1 MCAWT
6 VIDCNS
12 QKVPDIVETLKNL
25 GITAECVL
33 LDQANEHDFR
43 CQSEAVVI
51 SGGARLF
58 TDSATHHTLL
68 EQFAFIDHLTVP
80 VLGICLGHQAIALRH
95 GADVYLGQERR
106 QRETVDL
113 LDNQHPLLTDLDSN
127 VDFGTDHCEGVTL
140 PEDFR
145 LLGRSAHYD
154 VEIMACPADRQFG
167 VQFHP
172 EISGTSGNL
181 LFRNFARIVAAFHHQ
196 PH

>member
-12 QKVPDIVETLKNL
+12 QKVPDIVQILETL
-25 GITAECVL
+25 GITVECIPL
-33 LDQANEHDFR
+33 EQANDHDFR
-43 CQSEAVVI
+43 YQSDAVVI
-51 SGGARLF
+51 SGGPRLF

-68 EQFAFIDHLTVP
+68 EQFAFIDYLTMP

-95 GADVYLGQERR
+95 GADVYLGKERR

-113 LDNQHPLLTDLDSN
+113 LDNQHPLLIDFDSN

-140 PEDFR
+140 PENFR
-145 LLGRSAHYD
+145 LLGQSDHYG

-172 EISGTSGNL
+172 EISGMPGDL

-196 PH
+196 SH

>member
-1 MCAWT
+1 MRAWT

-12 QKVPDIVETLKNL
+12 QKVPNIVQTLATL
-25 GITAECVL
+25 GITAESIL
-33 LDQANEHDFR
+33 LEQANDHDFK

-58 TDSATHHTLL
+58 TDPAIHQTLL
-68 EQFAFIDHLTVP
+68 EQFAFIDHLTIP

-95 GADVYLGQERR
+95 GADVYLGKERR
-106 QRETVDL
+106 EREMVDL
-113 LDNQHPLLTDLDSN
+113 LDKQHPLLADFDSSVN
-127 VDFGTDHCEGVTL
+127 VATDHCEGVTL
-140 PEDFR
+140 PENFR
-145 LLGRSAHYD
+145 LLGRSAHYG

-172 EISGTSGNL
+172 EISGALGDR
-181 LFRNFARIVAAFHHQ
+181 LFQNFARIASAFHRL